1 MNRFRN
7 KKKAKEEAAALARSS
22 EDSEHAS
29 LSGFKG
35 FRKGKKAPV
44 EEPKKEFDL
53 STALPSDDNFRTSL
67 LMTNLSAR
75 FSMLREQDDPN
86 TKIGKASDDSVL
98 YPKRQSRLADFGFGA
113 AGGGLGDIAEVES
126 IKASSHFLRSDSI
139 ASADWDNGGS
149 ILTRG
154 KPIEG
159 NNLFGGRQKIYKVPA
174 AKSGGLGGR
183 ALYADDDVAL
193 SAFQRWRISEKEKEQ
208 QEHETEEGHEQD
220 EEHEDHQRSESPP
233 PVGYN
238 RKRETSS
245 TTSSASIM
253 VRNSTA
259 ANSITSQ
266 PAGYVS
272 TAPTSAAS
280 TPILDRSVTH
290 KRRLYEQNTSQD
302 GPEQSSVLSRIE
314 SLNRQRTAASG
325 VKALGD
331 RLGQERTLASKTSAP
346 QLRSVSPPITTP
358 ATGTGDLGNGA
369 APQADPKLNFG
380 GSPPLSPP
388 ISETGEPH
396 PLLPIQPNDVGKAT
410 AMGVF
415 QKPLQPYDETKYAQ
429 RQLQLQQGRETPTP
443 RFRAESDASFATA
456 RSRES
461 STHRQPCEA
470 RGEPLRTQPAL
481 EEEPA
486 STDLDSQAPESLQ
499 AQALAALSGQLSLQR
514 PADEEHPALRG
525 AAAPPPLSINTS
537 AKQNPTISIEESVE
551 PASADSPT
559 LGPSAGLGGLVRSH
573 LRSDSNASSIWGVS
587 TQNSGAEPRSL
598 DMLPEPKITPWIAPE
613 QEWTLAYYGNGAKP
627 STDNQASEALQKET
641 PAADPAPSNRSS
653 SATDHGLSKPSNRS
667 SNTDSELDE
676 FASQL
681 AEARRRVR
689 ERLTSYAE
697 SDSSRATSPVRQ
709 PEVPSHKGSQSSL
722 NPLGISVLKAKSSTS
737 SLVDRSRNTS
747 GSQSKS
753 LKLLGLG
760 GTMSSSR
767 SPTKDSFDERETA
780 VQAIPERSKARQIR
794 HSSETENDSSSQSAN
809 DKEETSSAHPGLMAF
824 RNAKRELQK
833 RKELEALAQQQLS
846 TTAQSPDESSNME
859 PLAFQSP
866 PPRAPG
872 RGRTPSRE
880 GRIHPMQY
888 SSRGPSPER
897 GYGMHRNSPPTHI
910 MPGSRERSDS
920 EANRGRSTSQSRRLH
935 HHMLQQDGQLA
946 PGTPRGP
953 MRSPGLHGTGIKQ
966 SPIMPP
972 QGHHPHRGA
981 PSTMPSPHSLD
992 RSKSAGNL
1000 KAGRAGYGAYPGQPS
1015 PASPMLPSPYT
1026 SGSPAGT
1033 PTFGP
1038 RSRQPAASQP
1048 PSETAKRFVD
1058 KREISEPTFV
1068 MATSRMPT
1076 MDLPHGYSQEGGS
1089 RPSSHAGVPPVP
1101 TTAPPVPPI
1110 NPRRRRETSRDSPDG
1125 AGMGMPRPPF
1135 ANQTDS
1141 MVGSDADTQSAFSV
1155 SDDEEAGKSDHR
1167 RRLRKPHIEST
1178 GRVGRALANMREN
1191 GSTFSLNKSSHST
1204 NSPSGM
1210 F

>member
-1 MNRFRN
+1 MNRFRA
-7 KKKAKEEAAALARSS
+7 KKKAKEEAAAAAIARSS
-22 EDSEHAS
+22 EDSEHSS

-98 YPKRQSRLADFGFGA
+98 YPKRQSRLADFGGFGA
-113 AGGGLGDIAEVES
+113 AGRGLGDIAEVES

-208 QEHETEEGHEQD
+208 QEHGIEEEHEQN

-238 RKRETSS
+238 RKRETNS

-253 VRNSTA
+253 ARNSTA

-266 PAGYVS
+266 PAGHVS
-272 TAPTSAAS
+272 TAPTSAVS
-280 TPILDRSVTH
+280 TPTLDRSVTH
-290 KRRLYEQNTSQD
+290 KRRLYEQTTSQD
-302 GPEQSSVLSRIE
+302 GPEQSSVISRIE

-331 RLGQERTLASKTSAP
+331 RLGEERTLASKASAP

-358 ATGTGDLGNGA
+358 PTGTGDLGNGA
-369 APQADPKLNFG
+369 APQADSKLNFG

-388 ISETGEPH
+388 ISETGEPL

-415 QKPLQPYDETKYAQ
+415 QKPSQPYDETKYAQ
-429 RQLQLQQGRETPTP
+429 RQIQLQQGRGETPTRRP
-443 RFRAESDASFATA
+443 RAGSDASFATA

-461 STHRQPCEA
+461 STHGQPFEG

-486 STDLDSQAPESLQ
+486 STDLDSQTPESLQ

-537 AKQNPTISIEESVE
+537 TKPENPTISIEESVE

-559 LGPSAGLGGLVRSH
+559 LGPNAGLGGLVRSH
-573 LRSDSNASSIWGVS
+573 LRSDSGASSIWGAPI
-587 TQNSGAEPRSL
+587 QNNGPEPRPL
-598 DMLPEPKITPWIAPE
+598 DMLPEPPVTPWIAPE

-627 STDNQASEALQKET
+627 STDNQAPEAVQKET
-641 PAADPAPSNRSS
+641 HAADSTPSNRSS

-709 PEVPSHKGSQSSL
+709 PELPSHKGSQSSL
-722 NPLGISVLKAKSSTS
+722 NPLGISILKAKSSS
-737 SLVDRSRNTS
+737 NSLVDRSRNTS

-753 LKLLGLG
+753 SLKLLGLG
-760 GTMSSSR
+760 GTISGSRSPTKDSFGTISSSRSPTKDSFGTISSSR

-780 VQAIPERSKARQIR
+780 VQAIPERSKARQAR
-794 HSSETENDSSSQSAN
+794 HSSDTEHDNSSQSAN
-809 DKEETSSAHPGLMAF
+809 DKEDPSNAHPGLMAF

-859 PLAFQSP
+859 PLALQSP
-866 PPRAPG
+866 PPRAPAG
-872 RGRTPSRE
+872 RGRTPSRDRKWLPRTAIT
-880 GRIHPMQY
+880 RIANASFAVYCRTCGIPGGNVNIRSQIKTAY
-888 SSRGPSPER
+888 SFPAIF
-897 GYGMHRNSPPTHI
+897 RNS
-910 MPGSRERSDS
+910 
-920 EANRGRSTSQSRRLH
+920 EALRR
-935 HHMLQQDGQLA
+935 Q
-946 PGTPRGP
+946 
-953 MRSPGLHGTGIKQ
+953 
-966 SPIMPP
+966 
-972 QGHHPHRGA
+972 
-981 PSTMPSPHSLD
+981 
-992 RSKSAGNL
+992 AGNL
-1000 KAGRAGYGAYPGQPS
+1000 
-1015 PASPMLPSPYT
+1015 
-1026 SGSPAGT
+1026 
-1033 PTFGP
+1033 
-1038 RSRQPAASQP
+1038 
-1048 PSETAKRFVD
+1048 
-1058 KREISEPTFV
+1058 
-1068 MATSRMPT
+1068 
-1076 MDLPHGYSQEGGS
+1076 
-1089 RPSSHAGVPPVP
+1089 
-1101 TTAPPVPPI
+1101 
-1110 NPRRRRETSRDSPDG
+1110 
-1125 AGMGMPRPPF
+1125 
-1135 ANQTDS
+1135 
-1141 MVGSDADTQSAFSV
+1141 
-1155 SDDEEAGKSDHR
+1155 
-1167 RRLRKPHIEST
+1167 
-1178 GRVGRALANMREN
+1178 
-1191 GSTFSLNKSSHST
+1191 
-1204 NSPSGM
+1204 
-1210 F
+1210 

>member
-1 MNRFRN
+1 MNRFRA
-7 KKKAKEEAAALARSS
+7 KKKAKEEAAAAAIARSS
-22 EDSEHAS
+22 EDSEHS
-29 LSGFKG
+29 SVSGFKG

-98 YPKRQSRLADFGFGA
+98 YPKRQSRLADFGGFGA
-113 AGGGLGDIAEVES
+113 AGRGLGDIAEVES

-208 QEHETEEGHEQD
+208 QEHETIEEHEQD

-233 PVGYN
+233 PLGYN
-238 RKRETSS
+238 RKRETNS
-245 TTSSASIM
+245 TTSSASM
-253 VRNSTA
+253 MARNSTA

-280 TPILDRSVTH
+280 TPTLDRS
-290 KRRLYEQNTSQD
+290 RRLYEQSTSQD
-302 GPEQSSVLSRIE
+302 GPEQSSLLSRIE

-331 RLGQERTLASKTSAP
+331 RLGEERTLASKASAP
-346 QLRSVSPPITTP
+346 QLSPPITTP

-410 AMGVF
+410 AMG
-415 QKPLQPYDETKYAQ
+415 KPSQPYDETKYAQ
-429 RQLQLQQGRETPTP
+429 RQIQLQQGRETPTRRP
-443 RFRAESDASFATA
+443 RAGSDASFATA

-461 STHRQPCEA
+461 QPFEG

-486 STDLDSQAPESLQ
+486 STDLDSQTPET
-499 AQALAALSGQLSLQR
+499 QALAALSGQLSLQR

-537 AKQNPTISIEESVE
+537 TKPENPTISIEESVE

-559 LGPSAGLGGLVRSH
+559 LGPNAGLVRSH
-573 LRSDSNASSIWGVS
+573 LRGASSIWGAPI
-587 TQNSGAEPRSL
+587 QNNRPEPRPL

-627 STDNQASEALQKET
+627 STDNQAPEAVQKET
-641 PAADPAPSNRSS
+641 HAADSAPSNR
-653 SATDHGLSKPSNRS
+653 ATDHGLSKPSNRS
-667 SNTDSELDE
+667 SNTDSELDD
-676 FASQL
+676 QL
-681 AEARRRVR
+681 AEARRR
-689 ERLTSYAE
+689 
-697 SDSSRATSPVRQ
+697 SDSSRATSP
-709 PEVPSHKGSQSSL
+709 PELPSHKGSQSSL
-722 NPLGISVLKAKSSTS
+722 NPLGISILKANN

-753 LKLLGLG
+753 SLKLLGLG
-760 GTMSSSR
+760 GTRSPTKDSFGTISSSRSPTKDSFGTISSSR

-780 VQAIPERSKARQIR
+780 RSKARQAR
-794 HSSETENDSSSQSAN
+794 HSSETEHDNSSQSAN
-809 DKEETSSAHPGLMAF
+809 DKEDPSNAHPGLMAF

-859 PLAFQSP
+859 PLALQSP
-866 PPRAPG
+866 PPRAPAG
-872 RGRTPSRE
+872 RGRTPSRD
-880 GRIHPMQY
+880 RKVHPMQY
-888 SSRGPSPER
+888 SSRGPSQER
-897 GYGMHRNSPPTHI
+897 GYGMHRSSPPAHI

-946 PGTPRGP
+946 PGSPRGP
-953 MRSPGLHGTGIKQ
+953 MRSPGLPGTNIKQ

-972 QGHHPHRGA
+972 QGYPK
-981 PSTMPSPHSLD
+981 LD

-1000 KAGRAGYGAYPGQPS
+1000 KAGRPGYSGYPGQPS
-1015 PASPMLPSPYT
+1015 PASPMPPSPYT
-1026 SGSPAGT
+1026 AGPAGSPAGT

-1038 RSRQPAASQP
+1038 RSRQPTASQP
-1048 PSETAKRFVD
+1048 SSETAKRFVD

-1076 MDLPHGYSQEGGS
+1076 MDLPHGYSQEVGS
-1089 RPSSHAGVPPVP
+1089 RPSSRAGVPPVP

-1110 NPRRRRETSRDSPDG
+1110 NPRRRRESPLDTPDG
-1125 AGMGMPRPPF
+1125 AGMGVPRPPF
-1135 ANQTDS
+1135 ANQTES
-1141 MVGSDADTQSAFSV
+1141 MVGADAETQSTFSV

-1167 RRLRKPHIEST
+1167 RRLRKPHVEST

-1191 GSTFSLNKSSHST
+1191 GSTFSLNKSSRST
-1204 NSPSGM
+1204 NGPSGM

>member
-1 MNRFRN
+1 MNRFR
-7 KKKAKEEAAALARSS
+7 KQKKAKEETTAAARSS
-22 EDSEHAS
+22 EDSEHSS

-139 ASADWDNGGS
+139 ASADFDNGGS
-149 ILTRG
+149 ILSRG

-208 QEHETEEGHEQD
+208 QGHED
-220 EEHEDHQRSESPP
+220 EEEHEDQPRSESPP

-238 RKRETSS
+238 RRRETTS

-253 VRNSTA
+253 ARNSTA

-272 TAPTSAAS
+272 TAPTSVAS
-280 TPILDRSVTH
+280 TPVIDRSVTH
-290 KRRLYEQNTSQD
+290 KRRLYEQSTSQD
-302 GPEQSSVLSRIE
+302 APEQSSVLSRIE
-314 SLNRQRTAASG
+314 SFNRQRTAASG

-331 RLGQERTLASKTSAP
+331 RLGEERTLVSKTSAP

-358 ATGTGDLGNGA
+358 ATGTGDSGDGA
-369 APQADPKLNFG
+369 ASQADPKLNFG

-415 QKPLQPYDETKYAQ
+415 QKPSQPYDETKYAQ
-429 RQLQLQQGRETPTP
+429 RQIQLQQGRETPTR

-461 STHRQPCEA
+461 STHRQPFEA
-470 RGEPLRTQPAL
+470 RGEPLRTQPAV

-486 STDLDSQAPESLQ
+486 STDLDSKTTESLQ

-514 PADEEHPALRG
+514 PADEEHPALR
-525 AAAPPPLSINTS
+525 AAALPPLSINTS
-537 AKQNPTISIEESVE
+537 KPENPTISIEESIE

-559 LGPSAGLGGLVRSH
+559 LGPNAGLGGLVRSH
-573 LRSDSNASSIWGVS
+573 LRSDSNASSIWGV
-587 TQNSGAEPRSL
+587 TPQNNNLEPRPL

-613 QEWTLAYYGNGAKP
+613 QEWTLAYYGNGAQP
-627 STDNQASEALQKET
+627 TTDNQAPETVRKET
-641 PAADPAPSNRSS
+641 PATDSAPSNRSS

-709 PEVPSHKGSQSSL
+709 PELPSNKGSQSSL
-722 NPLGISVLKAKSSTS
+722 NPLGISILKAKSSSS

-747 GSQSKS
+747 GSQSKSS

-767 SPTKDSFDERETA
+767 SPTKDSFDEKETS
-780 VQAIPERSKARQIR
+780 VQAIPEKSKARQAR
-794 HSSETENDSSSQSAN
+794 YSSETENDNSVQSAN
-809 DKEETSSAHPGLMAF
+809 DKEDTSNAHPGLMAF

-846 TTAQSPDESSNME
+846 TTSQSPEESKNVE
-859 PLAFQSP
+859 PLALQSP

-872 RGRTPSRE
+872 RGQTPSRD
-880 GRIHPMQY
+880 RNVHPMQY

-897 GYGMHRNSPPTHI
+897 GYGMHRNSPPTHMI
-910 MPGSRERSDS
+910 PGSRERSDS

-946 PGTPRGP
+946 PESPRGP
-953 MRSPGLHGTGIKQ
+953 LRSPGLPGTNIKQ

-972 QGHHPHRGA
+972 QGYPNRGV
-981 PSTMPSPHSLD
+981 PSPMPSPHVLD

-1000 KAGRAGYGAYPGQPS
+1000 KAGRAEYGAYPGQPS
-1015 PASPMLPSPYT
+1015 SASPMPPSPYT
-1026 SGSPAGT
+1026 AGPAGSPAGT

-1038 RSRQPAASQP
+1038 RSRQPPASQP

-1076 MDLPHGYSQEGGS
+1076 MDLPHGSGQEGGS
-1089 RPSSHAGVPPVP
+1089 RPSSRAGVPPVP

-1110 NPRRRRETSRDSPDG
+1110 NPRRRRESPRDNAEG
-1125 AGMGMPRPPF
+1125 AAGLGMPRRPF
-1135 ANQTDS
+1135 ANQTES
-1141 MVGSDADTQSAFSV
+1141 MVGSDAETQSAFSV

-1167 RRLRKPHIEST
+1167 RRLRKPQLEST

-1191 GSTFSLNKSSHST
+1191 SSTFSLNKSSHST